1 MIYDPVEKPE
11 HYNQGIEVID
21 VIEDYKLNY
30 NLGNVIKYICRA
42 KFKGKELEDLKK
54 AKCISQLE
62 IIKEVIGTVGQILGE
77 VEND

>member
-30 NLGNVIKYICRA
+30 HLGNVIKYICRA

-54 AKCISQLE
+54 AKWYLDRE
-62 IIKEVIGTVGQILGE
+62 IERKL
-77 VEND
+77 NDNNIQVQR

>member
-11 HYNQGIEVID
+11 HYNQGVE

-30 NLGNVIKYICRA
+30 HLGNVIKYICRA

-54 AKCISQLE
+54 AKWYLDRE
-62 IIKEVIGTVGQILGE
+62 IERKLNDNNIQIQR
-77 VEND
+77 

>member
-30 NLGNVIKYICRA
+30 HLGNVIKYICRA